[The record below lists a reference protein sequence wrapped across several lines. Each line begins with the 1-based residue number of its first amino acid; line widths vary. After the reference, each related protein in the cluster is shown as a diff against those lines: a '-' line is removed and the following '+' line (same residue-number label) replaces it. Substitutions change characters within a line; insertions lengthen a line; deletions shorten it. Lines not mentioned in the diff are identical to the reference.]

1 MLLLV
6 ILAAP
11 GLIAGVVLGVFTE
24 GILPGAVMGAPVVLW
39 NLLAACGIFAFC
51 RNTLHDM
58 EVR

>member
-1 MLLLV
+1 
-6 ILAAP
+6 
-11 GLIAGVVLGVFTE
+11 
-24 GILPGAVMGAPVVLW
+24 MGAPVVLW